1 MEPHLRSFP
10 YRCVAPTFF
19 GYDAAPRRR
28 FRLKMRDHFVLID
41 GLLRAVVEDARPRLV
56 LAAGFSV
63 SGDFLLRFASSIRPQ
78 DAVPLDGILA
88 AGCNLGIETCFL
100 TGVLA
105 RLDAADPARLMGAL
119 RSMNE
124 LPSSLEEWLVLHS
137 YVTRILLK
145 FRHDVTPL
153 RELSREFVGPFEEDS
168 GAAFAEMFRGASARV
183 RSVRCLFEDTETCNR
198 LLRAIHLRNRED
210 GFLGPL
216 YRDGCLLVEDT
227 PSHFELIQP
236 SRFARHLSAMVEE
249 LSAPR

>member
-1 MEPHLRSFP
+1 MP
-10 YRCVAPTFF
+10 A
-19 GYDAAPRRR
+19 
-28 FRLKMRDHFVLID
+28 ID

-88 AGCNLGIETCFL
+88 AGSNLGIETCFL

-105 RLDAADPARLMGAL
+105 RLDAANPRAADGRAPVDEPA
-119 RSMNE
+119 
-124 LPSSLEEWLVLHS
+124 PSSLEEWLVLHS

-210 GFLGPL
+210 RVPRPSLPRRMSPRGGHPEPL
-216 YRDGCLLVEDT
+216 
-227 PSHFELIQP
+227 ELIEP
-236 SRFARHLSAMVEE
+236 SRFARHVSAMVEE
-249 LSAPR
+249 RALPDERPARPLVGLAMKDDQAH